1 MIPLPPP
8 EDTKP
13 AHVESVDSI
22 VRSGV
27 HEHVNGKTPASGVK
41 RQEPD
46 VDKIDPNDTTQLT
59 PENMKA
65 LLQRASAVSR
75 ENVKKTRQAFDATK
89 AAADS
94 GLLKTRRLPPK

>member
-8 EDTKP
+8 LPPPDNALP
-13 AHVESVDSI
+13 AQVE
-22 VRSGV
+22 
-27 HEHVNGKTPASGVK
+27 PAPK
-41 RQEPD
+41 RQTKAQAAGKLAGSSQRQEID
-46 VDKIDPNDTTQLT
+46 VDKIDPSDSAQLT

-65 LLQRASAVSR
+65 LLKKASTVSK

-94 GLLKTRRLPPK
+94 GLLKTKRFHK